1 MENKNITLVT
11 GLDDSGSDDNL
22 DTLRAYSLVIATA
35 ESNMCEMHQLVHFC
49 MRVWLSSFSDV
60 EGWRRK
66 FLMLMSR
73 ELPTVEF
80 ETGRSAGSYFRM
92 LNRYFGHE
100 PADEESLRDW
110 ARVLSNGAWYIWTEK
125 RYKAAE
131 NTVMKATS
139 ARGRTSG
146 REHPDT
152 HQGLSGARVVEPR
165 PLGWK

>member
-73 ELPTVEF
+73 ELPTGEF
-80 ETGRSAGSYFRM
+80 ENWAKCRKLLPHVESIFWSRAG
-92 LNRYFGHE
+92 
-100 PADEESLRDW
+100 
-110 ARVLSNGAWYIWTEK
+110 
-125 RYKAAE
+125 
-131 NTVMKATS
+131 
-139 ARGRTSG
+139 
-146 REHPDT
+146 
-152 HQGLSGARVVEPR
+152 
-165 PLGWK
+165 